1 MVRFFGTI
9 AFVLLLAVVAA
20 NSCGAPA
27 AAAQPVQPD
36 GGLHVTEIRAW
47 CAPGVGVGGT
57 VEFVNDGPMPVTQD
71 VKLYLTYHVPGDGTW
86 YPTGDQV
93 VVHVQLGPGESK
105 TVHYEMSSTPQ
116 TGANSYRVE
125 NDFDTTKSLSWPGCS
140 PNAVTLA
147 GFGAAA
153 EPTLGAGEAL
163 LLLVLAVAVVMVIRA
178 LLRGAFPR
186 IE

>member
-1 MVRFFGTI
+1 MFDDALRVFFAVVLI
-9 AFVLLLAVVAA
+9 ALLLYTCA
-20 NSCGAPA
+20 SP
-27 AAAQPVQPD
+27 AAAQPTQPD